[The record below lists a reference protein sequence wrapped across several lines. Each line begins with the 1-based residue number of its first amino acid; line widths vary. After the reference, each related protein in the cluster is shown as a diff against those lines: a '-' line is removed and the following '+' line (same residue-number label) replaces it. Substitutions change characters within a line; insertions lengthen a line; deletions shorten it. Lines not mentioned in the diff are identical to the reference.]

1 MSRSLPVFAV
11 AVAALIPAATPA
23 FAQDG
28 TARALARQVQQ
39 LQSQVTVLDAQVRAL
54 TAQPELGAST
64 APAPSYALLDRSNP
78 WQVGQTFPLLGVAP
92 QGSVSSSTSAG
103 GALLI
108 DTSAT
113 TGAGAILYT
122 SAGAEATGRLMNL
135 RVDNAAF
142 APAALHVDYAG
153 VGNPVEVVSTS
164 ANPASVAL
172 NVTSAATGATALGA
186 KAPTTGK
193 GVVKITHTGVTG
205 DANGSALSLLLT
217 GAGSAAQGI
226 FLDAPDTTTGPL
238 LNLRNG
244 GVPQLTVSA
253 SGVLYAS
260 GGLATGDSEPAT
272 TIAGPI
278 ARRLALR
285 DRTGKVLG
293 WLPVYTDIN

>member
-1 MSRSLPVFAV
+1 MFAV
-11 AVAALIPAATPA
+11 AVAALMPTATPA

-28 TARALARQVQQ
+28 TAGALARQVQQ
-39 LQSQVTVLDAQVRAL
+39 LQSQVAVLDAQVRAL
-54 TAQPELGAST
+54 TAPSELRASTT
-64 APAPSYALLDRSNP
+64 APAPDYALLDRSNP
-78 WQVGQTFPLLGVAP
+78 WHVGQTFPLLGVAP

-103 GALLI
+103 GALLV

-122 SAGAEATGRLMNL
+122 SAGADATGRLMNL

-244 GVPQLTVSA
+244 GVPQVTVSA
-253 SGVLYAS
+253 TGVLYAS

-272 TIAGPI
+272 TIAGQI
-278 ARRLALR
+278 SRRLALR

-293 WLPVYTDIN
+293 WLPVYTDIK

>member
-28 TARALARQVQQ
+28 TARALARQVQE
-39 LQSQVTVLDAQVRAL
+39 LQSQVAVLDAQVRAL
-54 TAQPELGAST
+54 TVPPELRAST
-64 APAPSYALLDRSNP
+64 APDYALLGVSNP
-78 WQVGQTFPLLGVAP
+78 WRVGQTFPLLGVAP

-226 FLDAPDTTTGPL
+226 FLDAPDTTSGPL

-253 SGVLYAS
+253 TGVLYAS